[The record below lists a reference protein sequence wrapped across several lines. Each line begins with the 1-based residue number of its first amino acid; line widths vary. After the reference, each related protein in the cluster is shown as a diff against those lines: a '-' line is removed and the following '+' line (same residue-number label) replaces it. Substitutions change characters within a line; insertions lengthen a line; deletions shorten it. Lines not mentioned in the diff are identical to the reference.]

1 MTEDKEYVYQE
12 DVIELLIDLKDAAV
26 IVAAGLG
33 VTLLALIAAGF
44 FFGA

>member
-26 IVAAGLG
+26 IVGTGLG
-33 VTLLALIAAGF
+33 VTLLALIAAGWLW
-44 FFGA
+44 GW